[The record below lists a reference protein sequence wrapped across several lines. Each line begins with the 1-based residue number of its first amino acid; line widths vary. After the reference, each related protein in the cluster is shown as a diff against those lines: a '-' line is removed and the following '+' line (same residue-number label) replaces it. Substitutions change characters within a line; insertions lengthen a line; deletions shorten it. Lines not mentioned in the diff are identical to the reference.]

1 MPPAF
6 SIRAPAVIGRERLV
20 AILGDEHNLLQI
32 ALFNVSPEHPA
43 VIARTCI
50 PSSQQ
55 GPNHLSEQVLRLSQ
69 NPDERKNL
77 GWGLSVEPPAECG
90 VCRVE
95 RGFIDSQQ
103 PTRMKYAGSIK
114 SPSPD
119 IYLEKMTSYVREG
132 SLVQAMVVACRE
144 PALEVTW
151 KIGGQIQLVFGQL
164 SNPAHDPVDAGVL
177 GSLNYSVTTFHE
189 GQVLTLT
196 CKASN
201 TQIGSSKM
209 VETCFCLD
217 ISLFIDQQAQRLKAR
232 NMLPTTLFADIS
244 DTGKLRLPNT
254 QDSTCLVLVIS
265 LRNPDYSSEPTP
277 PEPSLP
283 KCPDLPQLR
292 RDLMVEDRPM
302 EEPIPTIAE
311 TLSGGKKPYLR
322 EIPNIIARALSRAL
336 NSLVPVRNEIRLMY
350 PIRNALHGNPVS
362 IIDPEECL

>member
-6 SIRAPAVIGRERLV
+6 SIRAPAVIGRERVV

-32 ALFNVSPEHPA
+32 ALFNVSPEYPA

-55 GPNHLSEQVLRLSQ
+55 GPNHLSEQVLCLSQ
-69 NPDERKNL
+69 NHDEKTNL
-77 GWGLSVEPPAECG
+77 GWGLSVEPPAECCD
-90 VCRVE
+90 CRVE

-103 PTRMKYAGSIK
+103 PTRMKYAGSTN
-114 SPSPD
+114 SPD

-132 SLVQAMVVACRE
+132 SLVQAMVVTCRE

-151 KIGGQIQLVFGQL
+151 KIGGEIQLVSGQL
-164 SNPAHDPVDAGVL
+164 SNPAHDSVDAGLL

-217 ISLFIDQQAQRLKAR
+217 ISLFIDQQAQRLEAR
-232 NMLPTTLFADIS
+232 NMLSTDLLPNIS
-244 DTGKLRLPNT
+244 NTGKLRLPNT

-265 LRNPDYSSEPTP
+265 LRNPYYSSEPTP
-277 PEPSLP
+277 SEPSLP
-283 KCPDLPQLR
+283 KCPDLLQLR

-302 EEPIPTIAE
+302 DERMPTMAE
-311 TLSGGKKPYLR
+311 TLNRGKKPYLR

-336 NSLVPVRNEIRLMY
+336 NSLVPVRNEIELMY
-350 PIRNALHGNPVS
+350 PIRDALHGNPVS